1 MYRFLA
7 PALAAFFLFAP
18 SSCASLTPAAAL
30 RLAGFDPLEAD
41 PAAIAVAVRTS
52 DRLRLRNGDV
62 TMRVGFESKDK
73 SLEFDEH
80 FELQIVG
87 GDVGTPPGGALSS
100 GEHVQ
105 IAQVAV
111 ADRARLAATQAKAR
125 AARGKGNGSL
135 EVAVNGGCRT
145 GEIDPAS
152 LSFSTY
158 MRTAVEGEF
167 FQLTRDMSLARAFG
181 ADAIAGIPPCGQS

>member
-7 PALAAFFLFAP
+7 PALAAFVLFAP

-111 ADRARLAATQAKAR
+111 ADRAPAT
-125 AARGKGNGSL
+125 S
-135 EVAVNGGCRT
+135 
-145 GEIDPAS
+145 PAS
-152 LSFSTY
+152 PRRFRGMLPAISAFCASVSFPLLISVLIRPGVT
-158 MRTAVEGEF
+158 
-167 FQLTRDMSLARAFG
+167 QLTRMLSGPSSRAMALARPSTPAL
-181 ADAIAGIPPCGQS
+181 AAE